1 MCCYASSFILGGVP
15 YIKNTSYSF
24 LFGMLFILAKLAQ
37 LLIQRSWLRVP
48 GVVYLIVLL
57 PFYLAAFEW
66 LWHDQSAL
74 NAYYLSFIFNCFML
88 ALIVDEFLTNR
99 DTLRLSA
106 KFLGASS
113 VLIAAFISLGF
124 FISISE
130 SGRITFL
137 DQNENELSA
146 VLLVAFAFISLA
158 TLRNVS
164 QNLAWVA
171 SSGVFCII
179 LISAIVLTG
188 TRFSIVAVAIILA
201 LLGATSVVL
210 RINRQRT
217 FIFIAA
223 CLAFLI
229 MRSIDFSPTFERFHF
244 HAANETNLA
253 DLGGRV
259 PIWKVAI
266 KAFIESPWV
275 GMGYSGFS
283 QYSLEQINYKALPHN
298 FILTLAATAG
308 SAGLLLFGVIVF
320 YIAKKAL
327 HFDNR
332 ELLPDMLVYGV
343 PLGLIMIMLNV
354 SHLKIF
360 WFLLAYVIAE
370 ISVIFKKNDAY
381 RTRAWHLSQ

>member
-1 MCCYASSFILGGVP
+1 
-15 YIKNTSYSF
+15 
-24 LFGMLFILAKLAQ
+24 MLFILAKLAQ

-48 GVVYLIVLL
+48 GVVYLIVLF

-66 LWHDQSAL
+66 LWHDESVL

-229 MRSIDFSPTFERFHF
+229 MRSIDFSPTFERFDF
-244 HAANETNLA
+244 HAANFA

-320 YIAKKAL
+320 YNAKKAL

-381 RTRAWHLSQ
+381 RTRAWPLSQ